1 MTTSAPAAYAS
12 APSSG
17 TYSAPG
23 AAAAAATAAA
33 FSVRSAEAAD
43 APTAKPTTR
52 EGNAAEIFFSAF
64 SRSFSD
70 DGDFFDDDGSAQGSG
85 GARAYPALVG
95 AARAARV
102 SPRRDGNDDRL
113 VCVFV

>member
-52 EGNAAEIFFSAF
+52 EGNAAEILAFLF

-70 DGDFFDDDGSAQGSG
+70 DGDDDDGSVQGSG

-95 AARAARV
+95 AACAARV
-102 SPRRDGNDDRL
+102 PPRRDGNDDRL